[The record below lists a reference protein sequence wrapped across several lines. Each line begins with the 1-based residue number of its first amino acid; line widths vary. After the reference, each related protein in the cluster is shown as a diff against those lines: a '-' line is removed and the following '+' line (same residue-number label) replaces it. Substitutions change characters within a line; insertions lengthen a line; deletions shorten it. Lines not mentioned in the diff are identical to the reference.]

1 MNIRFAHED
10 CEHCQSYVKQAL
22 ETMQS
27 FGFNYIGIGNN
38 FGHSVKI
45 ETEEKETLNEL
56 LKSK

>member
-22 ETMQS
+22 TTMETLG
-27 FGFNYIGIGNN
+27 FGYIGIGNN

-45 ETEEKETLNEL
+45 DKEEEATSEL
-56 LKSK
+56 SGK